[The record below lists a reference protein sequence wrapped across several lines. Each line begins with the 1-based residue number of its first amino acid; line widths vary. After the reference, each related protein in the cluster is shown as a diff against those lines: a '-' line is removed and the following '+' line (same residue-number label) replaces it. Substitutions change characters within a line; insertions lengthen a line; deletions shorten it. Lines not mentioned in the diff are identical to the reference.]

1 MTPKSYKNGVGI
13 FSVLGFWRVRIQ
25 IAPQWPPKWPPV
37 GWECVPRTTSARIP
51 TQHPE
56 TSAEAHTEL
65 ARAEFPVMGGAAMT
79 RRRRLQ
85 LKIDAKGQP

>member
-1 MTPKSYKNGVGI
+1 MCFFYYPLGIEIDPKKPLKMEWLFLPFDV
-13 FSVLGFWRVRIQ
+13 FLGTCYQ
-25 IAPQWPPKWPPV
+25 DGSKGPPV

-65 ARAEFPVMGGAAMT
+65 ARAEFPILGGAAMT

-85 LKIDAKGQP
+85 

>member
-1 MTPKSYKNGVGI
+1 MP
-13 FSVLGFWRVRIQ
+13 

-37 GWECVPRTTSARIP
+37 GWECVPRTTSERIP
-51 TQHPE
+51 TQRPE

-65 ARAEFPVMGGAAMT
+65 ARAEFPVIGGAAMT

-85 LKIDAKGQP
+85 YKHKQPLPLSALPPLSVRTKRD

>member
-1 MTPKSYKNGVGI
+1 MPT
-13 FSVLGFWRVRIQ
+13 
-25 IAPQWPPKWPPV
+25 APQWPPKWPLV
-37 GWECVPRTTSARIP
+37 GWECVPRTTSGRIP

-65 ARAEFPVMGGAAMT
+65 ARAEFPVIGGAAMT

-85 LKIDAKGQP
+85 YHSTQAHTYTQCHAAFSQKDTDNGI

>member
-1 MTPKSYKNGVGI
+1 MP
-13 FSVLGFWRVRIQ
+13 

-37 GWECVPRTTSARIP
+37 GWECVPRTTSGRIP

-65 ARAEFPVMGGAAMT
+65 ARAEFTILGGAAMT

-85 LKIDAKGQP
+85 YIHYFGPPGKHS